1 MIHAALAH
9 DVLSVLWHPPFYYK
23 NLPDDGIIAFYKEC
37 LERVNALTSTNK
49 CLKVVLYNF
58 PTLTGVELTHNIV
71 AQLYSLFPSNIMG
84 IKDSGC
90 NFEHTLAYVER
101 FPQLKIY
108 AGKDTDTS
116 ELVRRG
122 AAGGIGSLANFI
134 PKLMRSLYEFG
145 KDETKANRNEE
156 INNLVPIINKHW
168 AICSMKALM
177 GVLTNNKQWNVARP
191 PFYTLSWEQGEELV
205 RLMKEA
211 RINK

>member
-1 MIHAALAH
+1 MASL
-9 DVLSVLWHPPFYYK
+9 PF
-23 NLPDDGIIAFYKEC
+23 FKEC

-116 ELVRRG
+116 ELVRGG
-122 AAGGIGSLANFI
+122 AAVALA
-134 PKLMRSLYEFG
+134 
-145 KDETKANRNEE
+145 
-156 INNLVPIINKHW
+156 HW
-168 AICSMKALM
+168 LISYQ
-177 GVLTNNKQWNVARP
+177 N
-191 PFYTLSWEQGEELV
+191 
-205 RLMKEA
+205 
-211 RINK
+211 

>member
-1 MIHAALAH
+1 MASL
-9 DVLSVLWHPPFYYK
+9 PF
-23 NLPDDGIIAFYKEC
+23 FKEC

-90 NFEHTLAYVER
+90 NFEHTLAYVEQ

-134 PKLMRSLYEFG
+134 PELMRSLCEFG
-145 KDETKANRNEE
+145 KDETRVDRNEE
-156 INNLVPIINKHW
+156 INNLVPNINKHW
-168 AICSMKALM
+168 AICSMKSIM